1 MAVIRRS
8 PANQNAMTPVPNT
21 MLPKLGVEAQKPS
34 GVQIGKSGFPQVQ
47 TLDNGKQV
55 SIASWAGLKLQ
66 SMGKGYIYNP
76 MGSGNYGP
84 RTNIVTDANR
94 YTGPTQIPRIGTKIS
109 NTSTY
114 VPGKKFG
121 M

>member
-1 MAVIRRS
+1 MAMYCLDLVLKI
-8 PANQNAMTPVPNT
+8 
-21 MLPKLGVEAQKPS
+21 LG
-34 GVQIGKSGFPQVQ
+34 GKFQTLTGGKRGFPQVKK
-47 TLDNGKQV
+47 LDSGKRV
-55 SIASWAGLKLQ
+55 PIATWLGAMLNQKPQLGSTYYPQ
-66 SMGKGYIYNP
+66 
-76 MGSGNYGP
+76 GSGNYGP

-94 YTGPTQIPRIGTKIS
+94 YKGPTQIPRIGSKIS

>member
-8 PANQNAMTPVPNT
+8 PSNQNAMTPVPNAI
-21 MLPKLGVEAQKPS
+21 LPRVGAQPQ
-34 GVQIGKSGFPQVQ
+34 GVQPQ
-47 TLDNGKQV
+47 KV
-55 SIASWAGLKLQ
+55 SVSNIGLKLQ

-94 YTGPTQIPRIGTKIS
+94 YKGPTQIPRIGTKIS
-109 NTSTY
+109 NISTY